1 MSHWKPIFLL
11 TLVCLLGPMLCPE
24 VCAQS
29 TLGSIRGTVT
39 DELQGALVGASVTA
53 TNLNT
58 GISRSV
64 FTDAAGRYALLSLPA
79 APYSLMVELSGF
91 TTSIRERI
99 ILEVAQTLDT
109 DFALKIAGV
118 EERIVVT
125 GEVPLLNKDSAEL
138 GAGLDP
144 KRLVDLPINGRDF
157 TRFSL
162 LAPGAVATQST
173 IAGVTFNGLHA
184 TDNSYTMDGIDASM
198 VFLPFPAS
206 NTFGARLLTGSLD
219 SIQEFRVHTANYQAE
234 FGRASGAVINIVTK
248 AGGNQVH
255 GTLFEFLR
263 DSALDARNF
272 FAPPTQPKPLFILH
286 QFGGNISGP
295 IVKNKTFYFV
305 NYEGSRQHINVTGN
319 GTVPSQAL
327 RQRALNTSPALAP
340 LLATIPVGTS
350 GTSNPN
356 VDNYTTVRPMSVRED
371 TGSLK
376 VDHRITERDS
386 IFTRYNVNDTRVLGT
401 RLQVQPTAAFAT
413 DSTQDTPFRTTNITI
428 QEQHTF
434 STQVINEVKVGMQR
448 VVDQIIFG
456 SPFPGTIINGVTIR
470 PGYFLN
476 TSPRIVD
483 GLTAYQVIDNLSI
496 SHGTHTLKSGF
507 EIRHLRANLR
517 TADFSTMSYS
527 SLDDFVRNSVFSA
540 TLTPGTPGRGL
551 RQTQFGLYLQDD
563 WKARRNLSLNLGLRY
578 EYYSVFREVRDRV
591 QSFNL
596 LTGTLD
602 PPGAAWYRPDQ
613 NNFAPRF
620 GFAWSPRSS
629 DKTMVRGGFGLY
641 YQSLPVFFLTSSTNI
656 YANNLPGST
665 TLLRDQIPT
674 LSYPLEPFVGTGR
687 ILDPSVIGLDPQR
700 RDVYTEQWTL
710 SVQQLFGANTVLQ
723 VAYVGNRG
731 INLYRVRNI
740 NLFDPRIGRRS
751 NPRFTDIIIHENTAQ
766 SVYHSMQA
774 SLRHRLSRGLSID
787 AAYTYG
793 HAIDDVTDTPLN
805 TPGPQDSNNL
815 KAERGNGSRDI
826 RHNLSFSLLYD
837 LPIGPGRAFF
847 GHKSGVVGQLWAGWQ
862 VNGLG
867 ILRTGIAQTV
877 ELGGESPSGNLN
889 TINQRPDRV
898 AGVSSLP
905 AKRSIDQWLNRAAF
919 AEPRRGTFGNLGRNT
934 ERGPGFAQFDFS
946 LLKTTKLDERKRLQ
960 FRAEFFNVPN
970 HPNFA
975 VPSAVFHNETTFG
988 KVLNTFGRTIA
999 FGTPRQ
1005 IQFGLKFLF

>member
-1 MSHWKPIFLL
+1 MWHWKPIFLL

-64 FTDAAGRYALLSLPA
+64 FTDAAGRYALLRLPA
-79 APYSLMVELSGF
+79 APHSLMVELSGF

-99 ILEVAQTLDT
+99 ILEVAQTPDT
-109 DFALKIAGV
+109 HLSLKNSRV
-118 EERIVVT
+118 EERIVAT
-125 GEVPLLNKDSAEL
+125 AEVPLLNKDSAEL

-219 SIQEFRVHTANYQAE
+219 SIQEFRLHTANYQAE

-248 AGGNQVH
+248 TGGNQVH

-386 IFTRYNVNDTRVLGT
+386 IFARYNVNDTRALGT
-401 RLQVQPTAAFAT
+401 RLLLQPTAFAT
-413 DSTQDTPFRTTNITI
+413 DSSLDTPFRTTNITI

-448 VVDQIIFG
+448 VV
-456 SPFPGTIINGVTIR
+456 
-470 PGYFLN
+470 
-476 TSPRIVD
+476 
-483 GLTAYQVIDNLSI
+483 
-496 SHGTHTLKSGF
+496 
-507 EIRHLRANLR
+507 
-517 TADFSTMSYS
+517 
-527 SLDDFVRNSVFSA
+527 
-540 TLTPGTPGRGL
+540 
-551 RQTQFGLYLQDD
+551 
-563 WKARRNLSLNLGLRY
+563 
-578 EYYSVFREVRDRV
+578 
-591 QSFNL
+591 
-596 LTGTLD
+596 
-602 PPGAAWYRPDQ
+602 
-613 NNFAPRF
+613 
-620 GFAWSPRSS
+620 
-629 DKTMVRGGFGLY
+629 
-641 YQSLPVFFLTSSTNI
+641 
-656 YANNLPGST
+656 
-665 TLLRDQIPT
+665 
-674 LSYPLEPFVGTGR
+674 
-687 ILDPSVIGLDPQR
+687 
-700 RDVYTEQWTL
+700 
-710 SVQQLFGANTVLQ
+710 
-723 VAYVGNRG
+723 
-731 INLYRVRNI
+731 
-740 NLFDPRIGRRS
+740 
-751 NPRFTDIIIHENTAQ
+751 
-766 SVYHSMQA
+766 
-774 SLRHRLSRGLSID
+774 
-787 AAYTYG
+787 
-793 HAIDDVTDTPLN
+793 
-805 TPGPQDSNNL
+805 
-815 KAERGNGSRDI
+815 
-826 RHNLSFSLLYD
+826 
-837 LPIGPGRAFF
+837 
-847 GHKSGVVGQLWAGWQ
+847 
-862 VNGLG
+862 
-867 ILRTGIAQTV
+867 
-877 ELGGESPSGNLN
+877 
-889 TINQRPDRV
+889 
-898 AGVSSLP
+898 
-905 AKRSIDQWLNRAAF
+905 
-919 AEPRRGTFGNLGRNT
+919 
-934 ERGPGFAQFDFS
+934 
-946 LLKTTKLDERKRLQ
+946 
-960 FRAEFFNVPN
+960 
-970 HPNFA
+970 
-975 VPSAVFHNETTFG
+975 
-988 KVLNTFGRTIA
+988 
-999 FGTPRQ
+999 
-1005 IQFGLKFLF
+1005 